1 MSSSEQARVTA
12 GGIDLNSDLGE
23 SGGGR
28 VFDDAGVLPSI
39 SSANVACGFHAGDPG
54 GIRLTCRR
62 AAELGVTVGA
72 HPGYR
77 DFEGFGRRLIE
88 VDLGELTDEVIY
100 QIGAVQAVARSV
112 GTEVRYVK
120 PHGGLYNA
128 IAVRED
134 QARAVA
140 RAVLELDDTLP
151 LMVLPG
157 SVIERV
163 ARDTGLRTVA
173 EAFADRGYLPD
184 GTLVRRGAPG
194 ALLAPEAAVAQA
206 VRIATE
212 GRIVAVDGTELA
224 VAADSICL
232 HGDDPAAVRLAR
244 EIRAG
249 LEGAGVLIRSFA

>member
-1 MSSSEQARVTA
+1 MSRSEQTREMT
-12 GGIDLNSDLGE
+12 GRIDLNSDLGE

-28 VFDDAGVLPSI
+28 VFDDAAVLPSI
-39 SSANVACGFHAGDPG
+39 SSANVACGFHAGEPG

-77 DFEGFGRRLIE
+77 DFEGFGRRFMD
-88 VDLGELTDEVIY
+88 VDLSELTDEVIY

-134 QARAVA
+134 QARAVT
-140 RAVLELDDTLP
+140 RAILELDDSLP

-163 ARDTGLRTVA
+163 ARDAGLRTVS

-184 GTLVRRGAPG
+184 GTLVRRGLPG

-206 VRIATE
+206 LRIATE
-212 GRIVAVDGTELA
+212 GRIVAHDGTEIA
-224 VAADSICL
+224 IAADSICL

-244 EIRAG
+244 DIRAA
-249 LEGAGVLIRSFA
+249 LKGAGVSIRSFA